1 VPLAM
6 PVLCMTQYYYVIN
19 QDFEKFCFTDSE
31 DSK

>member
-1 VPLAM
+1 M